1 MRLPSG
7 FSEADMRTFVV
18 RTALGEEIREA
29 ENVASLDLDAEIL
42 LDIIDVSCDNEV
54 IRKEADEISRE
65 WAETIRKK

>member
-1 MRLPSG
+1 
-7 FSEADMRTFVV
+7 MRTFVV